1 MEGFAKLLGNHVEAA
16 SAPDETP
23 EGVYGDLLSA
33 KVGPLATAI
42 TATGPQERRVARGL
56 LLPLRQLWIE
66 QSNATSVPQIMMIDL
81 AMVRLLRLYQLTDLE
96 SSLSTMV
103 SDFDDHTDLAL
114 ALLAQVKRLLS
125 EDTVM
130 LERLVALTATAPGR
144 PVPMKVSLVEGEVRV
159 GEKRATP

>member
-1 MEGFAKLLGNHVEAA
+1 
-16 SAPDETP
+16 
-23 EGVYGDLLSA
+23 
-33 KVGPLATAI
+33 
-42 TATGPQERRVARGL
+42 
-56 LLPLRQLWIE
+56 
-66 QSNATSVPQIMMIDL
+66 MMIDL
-81 AMVRLLRLYQLTDLE
+81 ALVRLLRLHQLTDLE

-144 PVPMKVSLVEGEVRV
+144 PVPMTVSLVEGEVRV